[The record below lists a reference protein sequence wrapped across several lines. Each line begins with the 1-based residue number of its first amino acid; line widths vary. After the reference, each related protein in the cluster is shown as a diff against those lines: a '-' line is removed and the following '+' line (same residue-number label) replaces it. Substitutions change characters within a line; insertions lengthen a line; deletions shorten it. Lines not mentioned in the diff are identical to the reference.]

1 VIDWKAAGLGIIA
14 FVVLTP
20 SAAVIGRAQTPLAV
34 AVPIRSGS
42 FPPEIADDV
51 AAIRNGEFL
60 TALEAG
66 ERALRNREYDTAL
79 DAFRKANTAVGKTSP
94 VALFE
99 ISRAYHALS
108 AFKNEADTCLEALKH
123 VGNNARLAAIL
134 HNQRGLA
141 LQALVEKNVSGSLQD
156 AEAEFRAAV
165 ASSGAVPSALYNLGI
180 VLLKQRRDEEG
191 RAVLKAYVRMP
202 GVSNAGLV
210 DRMIE
215 NPRRARENY
224 GPDFRLTTLTGE
236 YLQSE
241 EFLGRT
247 VLLDFWGTW
256 CAPCRAA
263 TPELVKLQKRYA
275 QDRVVMVGISS
286 DPPGDEQKVRDY
298 VAEYKMIWPQNIDT
312 ARKIHNAFEVR
323 TFPTYIVL
331 DAEGIIRERVLGWG
345 PQTIGRL
352 EAAIQKSLKGDFKE
366 K

>member
-1 VIDWKAAGLGIIA
+1 MDWKAASLGVIA
-14 FVVLTP
+14 FVVLT
-20 SAAVIGRAQTPLAV
+20 SSGAFIARAQTPPAV

-42 FPPEIADDV
+42 FPPEIADEV
-51 AAIRNGEFL
+51 AAIRNPEFV

-79 DAFRKANTAVGKTSP
+79 DAFRKANALEGKTSP

-108 AFKNEADTCLEALKH
+108 AFKNEADTCLEALKYT
-123 VGNNARLAAIL
+123 GSRARLTAAL

-141 LQALVEKNVSGSLQD
+141 LQALAEKNAGGSFEG
-156 AEAEFRAAV
+156 AEEEFRAAI
-165 ASSGAVPSALYNLGI
+165 ASLGIFPAAHYNLGML
-180 VLLKQRRDEEG
+180 LLKRRRDDEG
-191 RAVLKAYVRMP
+191 RAALTAYVRMP
-202 GVSNAGLV
+202 GITNARAV
-210 DRMIE
+210 ERIIE

-224 GPDFRLTTLTGE
+224 APDFRLTTLKGE

-275 QDRVVMVGISS
+275 DANVLLVGISS
-286 DPPGDEQKVRDY
+286 DRPDDEQKVRDY

-312 ARKIHNAFEVR
+312 TRAIHNAFNVNY
-323 TFPTYIVL
+323 FPTYIVV
-331 DAEGIIRERVLGWG
+331 DADGIIRERVQGWG

-352 EAAIQKSLKGDFKE
+352 DTAIRKSLKGDFNPK
-366 K
+366 